1 MSLEGADRRALHAA
15 MLEVFADYDALAVF
29 TRLHLDL
36 PLASIVER
44 TATPAAILRLI
55 EHAEA
60 VGLVQHLVAQLAANY
75 GGNASIAA
83 VAARFGVPV
92 TPSAPPRAA
101 SAAASSAPPV
111 ATSSTHPAPCT
122 LPQHADVR
130 FVGRTKELAA
140 LHAWGQSDAQVLVLH
155 GPPGVGKTRLAVE
168 WAQGQA
174 AAFPGGR
181 YFLSFRADPH
191 GALHGIARLRGVLQQ
206 PGERLDEWAIRT
218 LHHLGAERALV
229 IFDDLQSAAEFAVWF
244 GHLST
249 ARAIVVT
256 NERVWPA
263 GYERLPVEV
272 LEVGDARTLALNV
285 IGDEA
290 VAARHVEDIVTRAG
304 CNAVQIVVDAGA
316 VHEAVEL
323 GDSPSLP
330 PVPAPEALESF
341 ERAWRTATDDAR
353 TLVCALALYRA
364 QGTPTARVA
373 EVLGADGWEEA
384 RARKASSEAVR
395 RHLVARDAEALSLHP
410 LLRTFARA
418 KGAEVLTVTVCGAHA
433 RAFVARAEAFRLSPG
448 DRAKFAD
455 VAHDEFDLSVWDARS
470 GVLSPNDRGAVGR
483 ALIEAGR
490 FAEAQCWYER
500 AAEEMRQGDVHGR
513 VDRQSLGLTLHC
525 VGFCLSSQGQFAEAR
540 DWYERA
546 ADEMRQG
553 DVYGRVDH
561 ESLGTS
567 LHQVGLCLS
576 SVGQFAEA
584 RGWYERAADEVR
596 QGDVH
601 GRVDHQS
608 LGTILHQVG
617 LCLSS
622 VGQFAEARGWYERA
636 ADEVHQGDV
645 HGRVNHAALGWT
657 TYRAALC
664 MAEAE
669 QFAEARDRFTLAIA
683 EMRQGDIFG
692 RADSARLATSL
703 DALADTLDR
712 LNLDD
717 EARAPREEAAQL
729 RASLPT
735 P

>member
-1 MSLEGADRRALHAA
+1 
-15 MLEVFADYDALAVF
+15 VFADYDALAVF

-44 TATPAAILRLI
+44 TAIPAAILRLI

-60 VGLVQHLVAQLAANY
+60 VGLVQLLVAQLAATY

-83 VAARFGVPV
+83 IAARFGVPV
-92 TPSAPPRAA
+92 APSAPPRAPG
-101 SAAASSAPPV
+101 AAASSAPPV
-111 ATSSTHPAPCT
+111 ATSSTPPAPCT
-122 LPQHADVR
+122 LPPYEDVR
-130 FVGRTKELAA
+130 FVGRVKELAA
-140 LHAWGQSDAQVLVLH
+140 LHAWGAGDRRVLVLH

-191 GALHGIARLRGVLQQ
+191 GALHEVARLRGVRRE
-206 PGERLDEWAIRT
+206 PDERLDEWAIRT

-229 IFDDLQSAAEFAVWF
+229 IFDDLQSAAEFTVWF

-272 LEVGDARTLALNV
+272 LAVDDARTLARNV
-285 IGDEA
+285 IGNDP
-290 VAARHVEDIVTRAG
+290 VAARHVEDIVARASS
-304 CNAVQIVVDAGA
+304 NAVQIVVDAGA

-353 TLVCALALYRA
+353 ALVCALALYRA

-384 RARKASSEAVR
+384 RTRKASSEAVR
-395 RHLVARDAEALSLHP
+395 RHLVARDAEALTLHP

-418 KGAEVLTVTVCGAHA
+418 KGAEVLTTAAQEAHA
-433 RAFVARAEAFRLSPG
+433 RAFVARAQAFAETPG
-448 DRAKFAD
+448 DRAKFAE
-455 VAHDEFDLSVWDARS
+455 VAHDEFDLAVWDARP
-470 GVLSPNDRGAVGR
+470 VVFSPDDRMKVGD
-483 ALIEAGR
+483 ALTQAGR
-490 FAEAQCWYER
+490 
-500 AAEEMRQGDVHGR
+500 
-513 VDRQSLGLTLHC
+513 
-525 VGFCLSSQGQFAEAR
+525 FAEAR
-540 DWYERA
+540 DWYEHAADEKRQGDLHGRVDHNSLGMTLHQMGHCLSSLGRFAEARGWYERA
-546 ADEMRQG
+546 ADEKRQG
-553 DVYGRVDH
+553 DLHGRVDH
-561 ESLGTS
+561 QSLGLT
-567 LHQVGLCLS
+567 LHQVGHCLS
-576 SVGQFAEA
+576 SLGQFAEA
-584 RGWYERAADEVR
+584 RGWYERAADEMR

-601 GRVDHQS
+601 GRVD
-608 LGTILHQVG
+608 
-617 LCLSS
+617 
-622 VGQFAEARGWYERA
+622 
-636 ADEVHQGDV
+636 
-645 HGRVNHAALGWT
+645 HAALGWT

-664 MAEAE
+664 IAEAE
-669 QFAEARDRFTLAIA
+669 QLAEARDRFALAIG
-683 EMRQGDIFG
+683 EMRQGNIFG
-692 RADSARLATSL
+692 GVDASRLATCL
-703 DALADTLDR
+703 EALANTLDR
-712 LNLDD
+712 LGLAD

-729 RASLPT
+729 RASLPK